1 MVARE
6 QLRCGGSWLSG
17 SRAVF
22 SADSKYL
29 LCASGDYVKVYSTAT
44 EECIH
49 VLQGHSNFVTGIQ
62 LNPQNHLQLYSWS
75 LDGTIEL
82 WDFMDGILIKMS
94 GDRPVL
100 GHLMAEV
107 RGLVH
112 DEREEL
118 QEQPSLQSSVSSR
131 IAAPG

>member
-62 LNPQNHLQLYSWS
+62 LNPQNHLQ
-75 LDGTIEL
+75 
-82 WDFMDGILIKMS
+82 MS